1 MNRTNL
7 IVAVL
12 GVVVGSILTFTFYSS
27 TNNHSASQGDKVKQP
42 LYWVAPMDP
51 NYRRSEPG
59 KSPMGMD
66 LVPVYEEDSAS
77 LQPGTVSISPNVVNN
92 LGVRTSQVHFQPW
105 ESDINTVGYV
115 KYNEDHLIHI
125 HPRVSGWI
133 ESLYVKAA
141 GEPVEKDQ
149 PLYSLYSPELVNAQE
164 EYVLARKNSNQALMQ
179 AALNRLVALQF
190 PESVLNQLQKQ
201 GKVQQTVEFKAPQ
214 SGVVDSLKIRE
225 GFYVKPGTTLMSIA
239 SLDEVWV
246 EAEVFERQASDVYL
260 GMPVSMTLDYLPGKQ
275 WQGHLDYIYP
285 KLDEKLRT
293 LRIRLR
299 FANPESQLKP
309 NMYAQVTLHGTKPT
323 SVLQVAREAV
333 IRTGT
338 QDRVVLELASGQYKS
353 VMVEIGRVSDR
364 YIEILSG
371 LTADDKVVTSA
382 QFLLDSESSISSDFV
397 RMSHD
402 EDMSSAMNE
411 HEDTSSKVSQ
421 ATVNGVVNR
430 VDVSSRIVNIS
441 RDAIEKWQRPAATM
455 DFQVSEDIDLSEISA
470 GTSVEFTFVI
480 DDGDFVIIAIHPLM
494 DGGQS

>member
-1 MNRTNL
+1 MNRTHL

-12 GVVVGSILTFTFYSS
+12 SAVVGSILTAAFYPSS
-27 TNNHSASQGDKVKQP
+27 NEHSVSKSDKAKQP

-66 LVPVYEEDSAS
+66 LVPVYEEDSS
-77 LQPGTVSISPNVVNN
+77 SQQPGTVSISPNVVNN
-92 LGVRTSQVHFQPW
+92 LGVRTSPVQFQPW
-105 ESDINTVGYV
+105 EADINTVGYV

-125 HPRVSGWI
+125 HPRVSGWV
-133 ESLYVKAA
+133 ESLNVKAA
-141 GEPVEKDQ
+141 GEPVEQGQ

-164 EYVLARKNSNQALMQ
+164 EYVLARKSGNQTLMQ

-190 PESVLNQLQKQ
+190 PESVLTQLQKQ

-214 SGVVDSLKIRE
+214 SGVVDALKIRE

-299 FANPESQLKP
+299 FANPEAQLKP
-309 NMYAQVTLHGTKPT
+309 NMYAQVTLHGTKPE

-371 LTADDKVVTSA
+371 LNVDDRVVTSA

-402 EDMSSAMNE
+402 EGMSSAMDAY
-411 HEDTSSKVSQ
+411 EDTSSTISQ
-421 ATVNGVVNR
+421 ATVNGLVNQI
-430 VDVSSRIVNIS
+430 DTASRTVNIS
-441 RDAIEKWQRPAATM
+441 REAIEKWQRPAATM
-455 DFQVSEDIDLSEISA
+455 DFQVSEDVDLSEISA
-470 GTSVEFTFVI
+470 GTRVEFTFVI
-480 DDGDFVIIAIHPLM
+480 DAGDFIIIAIHPLVN
-494 DGGQS
+494 GGQS